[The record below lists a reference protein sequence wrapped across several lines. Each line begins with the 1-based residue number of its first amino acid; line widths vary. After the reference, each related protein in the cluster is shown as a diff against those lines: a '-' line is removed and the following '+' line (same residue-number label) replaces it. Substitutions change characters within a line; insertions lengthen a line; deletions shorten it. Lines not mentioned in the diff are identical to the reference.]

1 MLYFTKT
8 KVNWKRL
15 IWIMTKQQ
23 KTKRLSSPQGLGAPP
38 VNPEGEDSL
47 TNWPRFMLHF
57 IKTKVNWKIL
67 IWIMTKQQKTKRLS
81 SPQGLGAPPVNPEGE
96 HSLTNWPRINA
107 SLYENKSQLEN
118 TNFGYWLNNKKHRLS
133 SPQGLGAPPVNPEGE
148 DSLTNWPTINASLY
162 ENKSQLENTNFGY
175 WLNNKKQKDSRHPRV
190 WARRL

>member
-1 MLYFTKT
+1 
-8 KVNWKRL
+8 
-15 IWIMTKQQ
+15 
-23 KTKRLSSPQGLGAPP
+23 
-38 VNPEGEDSL
+38 
-47 TNWPRFMLHF
+47 MLHF

-96 HSLTNWPRINA
+96 QSLTNWPRINA

-118 TNFGYWLNNKKHRLS
+118 TNFGYWLNNKKQRLSSSQGLGAPPVNPEGEDSLTNWPRFMLHFIKTKVNWKILIWIITKQQKTKRLS

-175 WLNNKKQKDSRHPRV
+175 WLNNKKQKDSRHLRV